1 MAKFKNQDILLDD
14 NEQIIF
20 GTSQD
25 AAMYWDT
32 SDLIV
37 NKNLKHL
44 TEGYYATREYVKGVV
59 AGLEWQDSVIS
70 ATTDIPGSPVYGDR
84 YIIPSGA
91 SGAWSGLDDDIAEY
105 TTTWGY
111 VTPSAGFSTWVND
124 ISAWYVYDGSNW
136 INFSGKIDHGTLKG
150 LADDDHSAYPLVTNF
165 ESDRA
170 TIATNWTDLTDAGE
184 TALHIH
190 DDRYYTETE
199 VDTLVLAAS
208 ANAADVA
215 MDYTDTEIAT
225 VTSLTLEASANAA
238 DVAMDYTD
246 TEIATTVNTQVLAAS
261 ANAAD
266 VAMDYT
272 DSELTTHEGAADPHT
287 GYVLADGSRDMT
299 GTLSVSG
306 NINSSGDIEGV
317 TFSVNGTPGST
328 GWFDDGTNF
337 RITVTEGLITTIGAS
352 VSGGYSST

>member
-225 VTSLTLEASANAA
+225 ANSLT
-238 DVAMDYTD
+238 
-246 TEIATTVNTQVLAAS
+246 LAAS

-272 DSELTTHEGAADPHT
+272 DSELTTHTGAADPHT
-287 GYVLADGSRDMT
+287 GYLLVDGSRDMT

-306 NINSSGDIEGV
+306 NINSSGDIEGI
-317 TFSVNGTPGST
+317 TFSVNGTPGAT
-328 GWFDDGTNF
+328 GWF
-337 RITVTEGLITTIGAS
+337 E
-352 VSGGYSST
+352 